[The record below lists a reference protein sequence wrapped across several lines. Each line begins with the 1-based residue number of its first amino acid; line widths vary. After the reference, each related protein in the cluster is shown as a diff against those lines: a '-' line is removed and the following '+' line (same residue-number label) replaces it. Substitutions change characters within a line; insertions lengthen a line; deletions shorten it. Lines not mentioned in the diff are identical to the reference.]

1 MIVGG
6 IEVLDSHLNLV
17 SPSKNTDTESEIM
30 VSAQRKN
37 TNLHPRH
44 VREVVY
50 GDPLYPTNLENS
62 SHITMNLWYC
72 GQLRKEDSVAVA
84 IVGTR
89 SCSEKGKARAFKLGA
104 QLAQEGITVVSGLAL
119 GVDGA
124 AHRGALAAK
133 GRTLAVLGT
142 GLQKI
147 YPSQHEQLAE
157 DIIAANSAILSQF
170 LPYYAG
176 SKGGKNFLQRNHVI
190 AGLSQVLVAVEGRE
204 RSGTTAAVQAALT
217 QGRPVGLL
225 RSLVESE
232 KWAEGLVES
241 GQAFQVNETADVL
254 ARVSL

>member
-72 GQLRKEDSVAVA
+72 GQLCKEDSAAVAV
-84 IVGTR
+84 VGTR